1 MLCSDSL
8 GHALFG
14 RIETVRMR
22 PATTGTTSGQQHRA
36 GSEAAMEAGTEGLS
50 STAPDVREIAGR
62 AINAHPSDYGS
73 PISLWAQ
80 ERAGGG
86 ANALANDSNRQ
97 AEGAGFADS
106 LPIVADS
113 LVIE

>member
-1 MLCSDSL
+1 M
-8 GHALFG
+8 FG

-62 AINAHPSDYGS
+62 AINARPSDYGS
-73 PISLWAQ
+73 PISL
-80 ERAGGG
+80 
-86 ANALANDSNRQ
+86 
-97 AEGAGFADS
+97 
-106 LPIVADS
+106 S
-113 LVIE
+113 LVAPASSGAERRLFQQSLLTDASPSAFCES